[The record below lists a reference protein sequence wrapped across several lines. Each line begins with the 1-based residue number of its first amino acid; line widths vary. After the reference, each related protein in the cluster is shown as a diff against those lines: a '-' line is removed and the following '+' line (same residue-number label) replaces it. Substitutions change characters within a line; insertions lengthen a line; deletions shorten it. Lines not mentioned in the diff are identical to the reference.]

1 MGTIW
6 RIAKDGLK
14 AFLFWLVA
22 SVLMIYFWGDFG
34 KVLSYILGFVFILS
48 FCVLRI
54 TEIAAFAMSLG
65 RRPQSSPNVPPPYAA
80 PGSAPQR
87 SSAPPP
93 PAEPAYCPKCGS
105 AWVPGARAC
114 ANCG

>member
-1 MGTIW
+1 MGTLW
-6 RIAKDGLK
+6 RIVWDGLK

-22 SVLMIYFWGDFG
+22 SVLMIYFWGDIG
-34 KVLSYILGFVFILS
+34 KVLSMILGFIFILS

-65 RRPQSSPNVPPPYAA
+65 RRPQQSPPYVPPPHT
-80 PGSAPQR
+80 PP
-87 SSAPPP
+87 SAPPP
-93 PAEPAYCPKCGS
+93 PQQPQYCPKCGS
-105 AWVPGARAC
+105 AWVPGAQTC

>member
-1 MGTIW
+1 MGTLW

-14 AFLFWLVA
+14 AFLFWFVA

-34 KVLSYILGFVFILS
+34 KVLSFFLGFIVIIS

-54 TEIAAFAMSLG
+54 TEIAAFVMSRG
-65 RRPQSSPNVPPPYAA
+65 RRPQQGPPYVPPPVA
-80 PGSAPQR
+80 PPA
-87 SSAPPP
+87 SAPPAP
-93 PAEPAYCPKCGS
+93 DYCPKCGS
-105 AWVPGARAC
+105 AWVTGARAC

>member
-1 MGTIW
+1 MGTLW

-14 AFLFWLVA
+14 AFVFWFVA
-22 SVLMIYFWGDFG
+22 SVLMIYFWGDIG
-34 KVLSYILGFVFILS
+34 KVLSYILGFIFILS

-65 RRPQSSPNVPPPYAA
+65 RRPQGSHYVPPPVS
-80 PGSAPQR
+80 PP

-93 PAEPAYCPKCGS
+93 PPEPTYCPKCGS

>member
-1 MGTIW
+1 MGTLW

-34 KVLSYILGFVFILS
+34 KVLSFFLGFIFLIS

-54 TEIAAFAMSLG
+54 TEIAAFFMSLG
-65 RRPQSSPNVPPPYAA
+65 QR
-80 PGSAPQR
+80 PQR
-87 SSAPPP
+87 SSSNTPPPVAPPASAPPP
-93 PAEPAYCPKCGS
+93 PMEPTYCPKCGS
-105 AWVPGARAC
+105 AWMPGARVC

>member
-1 MGTIW
+1 MGTLW

-54 TEIAAFAMSLG
+54 TELAAFAMSLG
-65 RRPQSSPNVPPPYAA
+65 RRPQQSAPPYVPPP
-80 PGSAPQR
+80 GSPPA
-87 SSAPPP
+87 SAPPP
-93 PAEPAYCPKCGS
+93 PPAPDYCPKCGS
-105 AWVPGARAC
+105 AWVAGAQRC